1 MPAASLRHS
10 DRPTLEDS
18 DNHRI
23 RQVALANQPI
33 TLEGGSLVNLLQHPL
48 LLSALLNQLNL
59 ALAPATLAAA
69 SLAKNLEQ
77 VAASL
82 DRATLL
88 RRPNKVVASS
98 VRREEQLAASA
109 QGLALGPGLA
119 REAAYLVA
127 TINSSSSNNNN
138 PSLSHLVGQ
147 LPLPEE
153 VLGLVPLA
161 SAPITIIQT
170 IPAVVYSAI
179 LVRPILRLGK
189 PSNSQLKQ
197 THLAA
202 SGLKTKT
209 RQILNHPSE
218 ASVLSSNKSKSQA
231 DCLALRLQIT
241 QGEVVS
247 LGT

>member
-1 MPAASLRHS
+1 MPAANLQHS

-23 RQVALANQPI
+23 RQVALANQRI
-33 TLEGGSLVNLLQHPL
+33 TLEVGSLVNLLQHPL
-48 LLSALLNQLNL
+48 LLSALLSQLNL
-59 ALAPATLAAA
+59 ALAPATPAAA

-82 DRATLL
+82 HKATLL
-88 RRPNKVVASS
+88 RRPNKLVASS
-98 VRREEQLAASA
+98 VRQEEQLAASA
-109 QGLALGPGLA
+109 QELALGPGLA

-127 TINSSSSNNNN
+127 TINSSSRNNN

-147 LPLPEE
+147 LPLLEE

-231 DCLALRLQIT
+231 DCLALRLQII
-241 QGEVVS
+241 QGEVVF